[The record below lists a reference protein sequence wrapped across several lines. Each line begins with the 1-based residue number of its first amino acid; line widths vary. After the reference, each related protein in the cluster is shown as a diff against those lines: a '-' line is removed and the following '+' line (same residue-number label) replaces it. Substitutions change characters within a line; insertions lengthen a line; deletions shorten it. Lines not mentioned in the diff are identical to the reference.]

1 MVLRNKNAPAP
12 KVPRRDSLGGSRAN
26 RTIICS
32 LAQLELWWG
41 GLFAQ
46 NRLPTRGS
54 PAPKVPMRDSLGGG
68 AERIEQSPVH
78 WHSLTCGGGTVRLE
92 QVANKRFPAVVSCAF
107 LTSAQHRPNS
117 SFAGQL
123 SITFHSFLPP
133 LTCQNNSTKKCQG
146 TSIHFNMSVT
156 RLRRNPRYSSNMGK

>member
-1 MVLRNKNAPAP
+1 M
-12 KVPRRDSLGGSRAN
+12 
-26 RTIICS
+26 
-32 LAQLELWWG
+32 G

-133 LTCQNNSTKKCQG
+133 LTCQNNSTKK
-146 TSIHFNMSVT
+146 MSGNFHTFQHVCDKVAQEPPLQLKHGQVRRG
-156 RLRRNPRYSSNMGK
+156 RLKTDMSDSRHPLISR